1 MSDLSLTV
9 QYKDKKV
16 AGQFLTPLQTRD
28 IPIITYNGNF
38 NKLYTIIMYDP
49 NAVNGNYI
57 HFVNINIPNGNITNG
72 QILLSYKGPNPPPK
86 TKIHKYI
93 FLLFE
98 QKERIT
104 YQKINDRT
112 MSLENLTSLLKLY
125 KPNAQQFF
133 TSKNDSGGKKT
144 RSKNKKNR
152 KTRKVSFFFT

>member
-1 MSDLSLTV
+1 
-9 QYKDKKV
+9 
-16 AGQFLTPLQTRD
+16 
-28 IPIITYNGNF
+28 
-38 NKLYTIIMYDP
+38 MYDP

-57 HFVNINIPNGNITNG
+57 HFVDINIPNGNITNG

-98 QKERIT
+98 QKERIV

-152 KTRKVSFFFT
+152 KTRKVSFFFV

>member
-57 HFVNINIPNGNITNG
+57 HFVNINILLIPLSHFIETLGCFPT
-72 QILLSYKGPNPPPK
+72 ILG
-86 TKIHKYI
+86 
-93 FLLFE
+93 
-98 QKERIT
+98 
-104 YQKINDRT
+104 
-112 MSLENLTSLLKLY
+112 
-125 KPNAQQFF
+125 
-133 TSKNDSGGKKT
+133 
-144 RSKNKKNR
+144 
-152 KTRKVSFFFT
+152 

>member
-1 MSDLSLTV
+1 
-9 QYKDKKV
+9 
-16 AGQFLTPLQTRD
+16 
-28 IPIITYNGNF
+28 
-38 NKLYTIIMYDP
+38 MYDP

-57 HFVNINIPNGNITNG
+57 HFVDINIPNGNITNG

-112 MSLENLTSLLKLY
+112 MSLENLTSLLKLD
-125 KPNAQQFF
+125 KSNAQQFF

-152 KTRKVSFFFT
+152 KTRKVSFFFV